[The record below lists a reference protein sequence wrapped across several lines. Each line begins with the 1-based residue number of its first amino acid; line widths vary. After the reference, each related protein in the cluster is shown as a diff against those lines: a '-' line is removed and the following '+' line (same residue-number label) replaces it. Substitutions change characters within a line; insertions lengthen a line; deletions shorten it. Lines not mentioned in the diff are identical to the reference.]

1 MPMRHHAGI
10 HGGVHD
16 QQAGCLPPET
26 GPSMQDASEVQDEH
40 GQDHEP
46 GTRRHDYPKR
56 GSGPTAI
63 HSLPFRALAY
73 PLDDD
78 QDGDALTV
86 AR

>member
-1 MPMRHHAGI
+1 MRRASLLVGRVSVSDGVRAWNWI
-10 HGGVHD
+10 LDQCKTHGYTL
-16 QQAGCLPPET
+16 A
-26 GPSMQDASEVQDEH
+26 
-40 GQDHEP
+40 
-46 GTRRHDYPKR
+46 